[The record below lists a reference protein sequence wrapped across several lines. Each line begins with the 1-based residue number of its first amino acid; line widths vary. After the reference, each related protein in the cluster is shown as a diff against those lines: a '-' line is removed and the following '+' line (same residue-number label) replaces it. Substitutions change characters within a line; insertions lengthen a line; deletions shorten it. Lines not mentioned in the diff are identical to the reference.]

1 MTLRHL
7 AVFTAV
13 IDNGCSVTKAAEEL
27 HVAQPSVSQTIAE
40 LEQYY
45 NIKLFDRLNRH
56 LYLTPEGKKLAG
68 YARHLVGSFDELNEM
83 MRTVS
88 GSMPLRI
95 GASLTTGTVLLP
107 VLLRSNTDIAAEVF
121 VFNTSVIEQ
130 MIIEGKIDIAVIEGK
145 IQSSDILQIPLLQ
158 DELIF
163 ASSPLYRERKNPV
176 FILRERGSGTRELSD
191 GMITELSEKKQL
203 YPIVWEIANT
213 QTIIEL
219 VKAVQGIT
227 VISRKLIQHELEE
240 GRFCELKSE
249 GEGIRSSVTRM
260 FRLVYHKD
268 KYIDERMQQF
278 INRCKAQ
285 DVFQQ
290 R

>member
-107 VLLRSNTDIAAEVF
+107 VLLRNNPDITAEVF

-130 MIIEGKIDIAVIEGK
+130 MIIEGKIDIAIIEGK
-145 IQSSDILQIPLLQ
+145 IQSSDILQKELMQ

-163 ASSPLYRERKNPV
+163 ASSPLYKESVNPV

-191 GMITELSEKKQL
+191 GMIAALCEKKQMH
-203 YPIVWEIANT
+203 PVVWEIANT
-213 QTIIEL
+213 QTIIEF
-219 VKAVQGIT
+219 VKAGQGIT
-227 VISRKLIQHELEE
+227 VISRRLIQHELEE
-240 GRFCELKSE
+240 GLLSE
-249 GEGIRSSVTRM
+249 IKPEEAGIQSSVTRT
-260 FRLVYHKD
+260 FRLIYHKD
-268 KYIDERMQQF
+268 KYIDERMQRF
-278 INRCKAQ
+278 ISCCGNR
-285 DVFQQ
+285 
-290 R
+290 